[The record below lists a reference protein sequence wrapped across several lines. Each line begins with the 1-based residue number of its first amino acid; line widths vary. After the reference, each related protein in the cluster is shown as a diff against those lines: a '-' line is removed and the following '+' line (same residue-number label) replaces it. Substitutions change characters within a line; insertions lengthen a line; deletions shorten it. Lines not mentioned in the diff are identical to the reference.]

1 MDLGTFSLLGYG
13 VGLVASIFF
22 HRPIRY
28 VAAGVG
34 GSYGIVQNQQSFH
47 RLVWLFTNRNYY
59 QIITFFTILQLYLIN
74 FVDNNKLRKL
84 IILCNFL

>member
-1 MDLGTFSLLGYG
+1 MSQASSETYQKKLDTVLNKTFLDLGTFSLLGFG

-34 GSYGIVQNQQSFH
+34 GSYGIVQNQECFH
-47 RLVWLFTNRNYY
+47 
-59 QIITFFTILQLYLIN
+59 
-74 FVDNNKLRKL
+74 KLL
-84 IILCNFL
+84 

>member
-1 MDLGTFSLLGYG
+1 LDLGTFSLLGYG

-28 VAAGVG
+28 VVAGVG

-47 RLVWLFTNRNYY
+47 RLVWLLTNRKYY
-59 QIITFFTILQLYLIN
+59 HIITFFVVLQLYLID
-74 FVDNNKLRKL
+74 FVGNNK
-84 IILCNFL
+84 